1 MGKKGPQSASRITA
15 GKNGGRHIILPKQLA
30 DEAARY
36 HYDAKMH
43 AIVQRWEAADSAGK
57 LVSKETSLNADFL
70 NEVFGEALG
79 WGTKTDDPDDYGLE
93 REFHVPGVGPVD
105 GALGRFS
112 TRAGGSP
119 VALIEL
125 KGPDVDLDRDR
136 SNGRTAVQ
144 QLWDYLN
151 AMPDCPWGI
160 LSNFVTIRLY
170 HREKTPRA
178 FEHFPLHELKFK
190 EGFCEFATL
199 LDAGGLRGS
208 MGRKPRALDLLER
221 TAKQQD
227 EVGEGLYEWYRR
239 QRSLLIDH
247 LMREHGKSL
256 SRAIMI
262 AQRLLDRIIFIA
274 FCEDRGLIRE
284 NTLRDTYETILPV
297 RRATNPRW
305 RNFVDLFRAVD
316 EGPIDEETPEGYNGG
331 LFAHDPEVDDLKL
344 DDEKPWMEFFGH
356 VGKYDF
362 RDEVNVEVLG
372 HLFEKSVTEL
382 EKIKLGGLVLDEDEN
397 PSKGAGSA
405 KEKKARG
412 GLSAMPKSAQRKRFG
427 IYYTP
432 PAFTG
437 LIVERTLGALIKE
450 RFAQAARASTV
461 REDRIDASSP
471 DAQKAYWRACL
482 DQLRTIKVCDPACG
496 SGAFLIRA
504 YEELE
509 DAYQTALGNL
519 AHLGDKTAERELK
532 GVGETILR
540 ENLYGVDL
548 SPEAVEI
555 TQLAL
560 WIRSAVKG
568 RKLQDISRNIV
579 CGNSLVSDTAIDPL
593 AFDWR
598 ARFKEVFTRP
608 GGAAGFDCVIGN
620 PPWERMKVQE
630 REFFAYPRPDIAQA
644 VSAAERRRLIS
655 ALERKDPDLFTR
667 YTEARARAERALD
680 YARNSGRYPLTG
692 KGDVNLYVLFAELA
706 RSLVAPEGIVG
717 LLTPSGIA
725 TDDTTKEFF
734 AALTE
739 SKSLHAFYDFENK
752 KAIFPDVHR
761 SFKFCAILFGGA
773 ERTSDAAEFAFFC
786 HDLKDLGK
794 KDKRIALSAAD
805 LKLLNPNTRTC
816 PIFRTK
822 RDAEITKAIYRRVPV
837 LVDEG
842 RKSGGNP
849 WGIRFAT
856 LFHQTNDA
864 ELFLEPAALK
874 QEGWKLDGAVWKKG
888 KKRALPL
895 YEAKMVQAYDHRAA
909 SVIVEEENWVRQGQ
923 KGETTPVQHQN
934 PEFVALPRWWV
945 AEEAVIEQVGKAM
958 PGFIGYKD
966 ITSATNQRTMIAAFL
981 PWAGVVNSAP
991 LVLTGEGVS
1000 IRQQCC
1006 LLANLNSFALD
1017 YTARQKV
1024 GSVHL
1029 NFFIVEQLPVL
1040 PRDAYAEK
1048 RAWTGRQTL
1057 EKWVSD
1063 RVLKL
1068 TCTAEDMRPL
1078 AEAAG
1083 FEEGVHKWNPR
1094 ERAELTAE
1102 LDAAYFHLYGLNRD
1116 DVEYVLSTFQA
1127 SREQEDE
1134 SGGLFDPG
1142 NLILE
1147 RYDEY
1152 AA

>member
-1 MGKKGPQSASRITA
+1 MTPRKASPGSRITP
-15 GKNGGRHIILPKQLA
+15 GKNGGRRIILPKQL
-30 DEAARY
+30 EAESARY
-36 HYDAKMH
+36 PYDSKAH
-43 AIVQRWEAADSAGK
+43 SILQRWEAADSAGK

-70 NEVFGEALG
+70 NEVFGDALG
-79 WGTKTDDPDDYGLE
+79 WGTKSDDPDDYGVE
-93 REFHVPGVGPVD
+93 REFHVPGIGSVD

-112 TRAGGSP
+112 TRAGGTP

-136 SNGRTAVQ
+136 SNGRTAVG

-151 AMPDCPWGI
+151 ATPDCPWGI
-160 LSNFVTIRLY
+160 LSNFVTVRLY
-170 HREKTPRA
+170 HRDKGSRA
-178 FEHFPLHELKFK
+178 FEQFALHELKF
-190 EGFCEFATL
+190 EQGFREFATL
-199 LDAGGLRGS
+199 LDAAGLRGAL
-208 MGRKPRALDLLER
+208 GQKPRALRLLEE
-221 TAKQQD
+221 TAKQQQ
-227 EVGEGLYEWYRR
+227 EVGEELYEWYRK
-239 QRSLLIDH
+239 QRDLLIRH
-247 LMREHGKSL
+247 LIREHEKPL
-256 SRAIMI
+256 EAAVRV
-262 AQRLLDRIIFIA
+262 AQRLVDRVIFVA
-274 FCEDRGLIRE
+274 FCEDRGLMPE
-284 NTLRDTYETILPV
+284 ETLKKTYETIPPV
-297 RRATNPRW
+297 RRVTNPRW
-305 RNFVDLFRAVD
+305 RNFLDLFRGVD
-316 EGPIDEETPEGYNGG
+316 KGPIDELTEEGYNGG
-331 LFAHDPEVDDLKL
+331 LFAYDREVDDLQFEDK
-344 DDEKPWMEFFGH
+344 DSWVVFFGH

-382 EKIKLGGLVLDEDEN
+382 EKIKLGGLVEDEDHDA
-397 PSKGAGSA
+397 SKGAGGA
-405 KEKKARG
+405 KERKARG

-437 LIVERTLGALIKE
+437 LIVDRTLGALIKE
-450 RFAQAARASTV
+450 RFALAAKASKI
-461 REDRIDASSP
+461 REDRIDAATP
-471 DAQKAYWRACL
+471 EAQKAYWRACL
-482 DQLRTIKVCDPACG
+482 DHLTTIKVCDPACG

-509 DAYQTALGNL
+509 DAYQTTLGNL
-519 AHLGDKTAERELK
+519 AHLGEKSAERELK

-568 RKLQDISRNIV
+568 RKLQDISKNIV
-579 CGNSLVSDTAIDPL
+579 CGNSLVSVVAVDPL

-598 ARFKEVFTRP
+598 TRFAEVFNRP

-644 VSAAERRRLIS
+644 VNAAERRRLIG
-655 ALERKDPDLFTR
+655 ALEKKDPDLFAR
-667 YTEARARAERALD
+667 YTEAKARAERALD
-680 YARNSGRYPLTG
+680 YARKSGRYPLTG

-706 RSLVAPEGIVG
+706 RSLVAPGGIVG

-734 AALTE
+734 ATLVE
-739 SKSLHAFYDFENK
+739 SNTLRMLFDFENK
-752 KAIFPDVHR
+752 KGVFPDVHKA
-761 SFKFCAILFGGA
+761 FKFCAVIFGGT

-786 HDLKDLGK
+786 HDLRDLDK
-794 KDKRIALSAAD
+794 KDKRIALTSAD
-805 LKLLNPNTRTC
+805 LRLLNPNTRTC

-837 LVDEG
+837 LVDEH
-842 RKSGGNP
+842 RKAGGNP
-849 WGIRFAT
+849 WGVKFVRMFD
-856 LFHQTNDA
+856 QTNDA
-864 ELFLEPAALK
+864 ESFLEPAALK
-874 QEGWKLDGAVWKKG
+874 KEGWKLDAGVWKKG

-909 SVIVEEENWVRQGQ
+909 SVIVEAENWVRQGQ

-945 AEEAVIEQVGKAM
+945 AEETVIEQVGKGF

-991 LVLTGEGVS
+991 LILTGEGVS

-1040 PRDAYAEK
+1040 PPDAYAEK

-1068 TCTAEDMRPL
+1068 TCTADDMRPL

-1094 ERAELTAE
+1094 ERAELLAE
-1102 LDAAYFHLYGLNRD
+1102 LDAAYFHLYGLQRD

-1127 SREQEDE
+1127 AREQVDE
-1134 SGGLFDPG
+1134 AGGLFDPG
-1142 NLILE
+1142 QQVL
-1147 RYDEY
+1147 RRFDDF
-1152 AA
+1152 A